1 MSATKPQQYR
11 LQWEQCLSII
21 RDNLHNEDAYQAF
34 FAQNCPLGYTDN
46 KLLLEI
52 PSHYV
57 YEHLE
62 NHYFDLLKKTLQR
75 VFGPQVR
82 LEYKIKVTKDE
93 GVQVT
98 GIQRSEPQ
106 QDPEFESYLNPNLT
120 FASFC
125 SGKSNELA
133 LSAALTV
140 AHKPGNNAFNP
151 YFIFGSSGV
160 GKTHLAQA
168 IGVQVQQ
175 QWPEKRVLY
184 VTAHLFKT
192 QYMQATKDNQLNDFI
207 NFYRTIDVLIV
218 DDIQEFAGKNL
229 VATQN
234 TFFHIFN
241 YLHESNK
248 QLIMTCDRPPVELE
262 DLVPRLLTRFK
273 WGFIG
278 EIEHPDY
285 ELRKN
290 ILMGK
295 CVKEGLKIEEDV
307 IDFIARNAT
316 DNVRDLEGIINS
328 LLAHSI
334 AFNRPIDQDLAAR
347 VMRMIVKIEQKVI
360 TCEVILKAVIS
371 TFGVDMKS
379 INSKSRKREI
389 VLARQAAMALCKKH
403 TTQSVSRIGQ
413 VIGDRDHAT
422 VLHAIKNVEDL
433 LETDSEFKTKYEAAE
448 AVLSER

>member
-1 MSATKPQQYR
+1 MQPTYQT
-11 LQWEQCLSII
+11 QWEQCLAII

-34 FAQNCPLGYTDN
+34 FAQNRVVGFADG
-46 KLLLEI
+46 KLILEI
-52 PSHYV
+52 PSHFV
-57 YEHLE
+57 YDQLE
-62 NHYFDLLKKTLQR
+62 GQYFDLLKTTLQK
-75 VFGPQVR
+75 VFGNKLR
-82 LEYKIKVTKDE
+82 MGYKIRVTQDSH
-93 GVQVT
+93 VQVESVQKPE
-98 GIQRSEPQ
+98 IKKEP
-106 QDPEFESYLNPNLT
+106 DFDTHLNPACT
-120 FASFC
+120 FTTFC
-125 SGKSNELA
+125 AGKSNELA

-140 AHKPGNNAFNP
+140 AQKPGNNAFNP
-151 YFIFGSSGV
+151 FFIFGASGV

-168 IGVQVQQ
+168 IGLRILEQT
-175 QWPEKRVLY
+175 PDKRVLY
-184 VTAHLFKT
+184 VPSHLFKI
-192 QYMQATKDNQLNDFI
+192 QYTDSIRNNQFNDFI
-207 NFYRTIDVLIV
+207 NFYRSIDVLIV

-229 VATQN
+229 VQTQN
-234 TFFHIFN
+234 AFFHIFN
-241 YLHESNK
+241 YLHEAGK

-285 ELRKN
+285 ELRRE
-290 ILMGK
+290 ILKGK
-295 CVKEGLKIEEDV
+295 CAKEGLNIGEEV

-334 AFNRPIDQDLAAR
+334 AFNRPIDTELTAR

-360 TCEVILKAVIS
+360 TCEAILQSVIS
-371 TFGVDMKS
+371 AYGVDMRS

-389 VLARQAAMALCKKH
+389 VWARQAAMSLCKKY

-413 VIGDRDHAT
+413 VVGGRDHAT

-433 LETDSEFKTKYEAAE
+433 LQTDAEFQEKFKIAE
-448 AVLSER
+448 STLKAR